1 MLPIDNAMEK
11 STKKN
16 SWLKGNQE
24 HGVGRVVNRVMR
36 VDFTEKLR
44 FRKVLK
50 RVEVGK
56 P

>member
-1 MLPIDNAMEK
+1 M
-11 STKKN
+11 
-16 SWLKGNQE
+16 
-24 HGVGRVVNRVMR
+24 GVGRVVNRGDES
-36 VDFTEKLR
+36 DFTEKLR